1 MSTLMRAPRECG
13 SWFWDLDEVVG
24 PGLEPALATAAQMA
38 EILSKHGLL
47 TPHKLTCD
55 WYVLD
60 VGSIGITT
68 TLMLANPASGP
79 GPSLPE
85 RIRQSRPQGFPAAEV
100 ADIHMVGSGTWIDA
114 HGNQHIEP
122 QLVDLSVSLTPIG
135 LSAELSVF
143 HDIWGWFDFAGRPHP
158 EVHEQNAPRLA
169 AALTDLNSMLGVN
182 AEPGEATYFGIS
194 GDLGVETPDALED
207 GSGPDVTDRL

>member
-13 SWFWDLDEVVG
+13 SWFWDLDEAAA
-24 PGLEPALATAAQMA
+24 PGLESALATAAQMA

-47 TPHKLTCD
+47 TPHKLTYD

-68 TLMLANPASGP
+68 TLALTNSMTD
-79 GPSLPE
+79 PSLSE
-85 RIRQSRPQGFPAAEV
+85 RIRQSRPQGFAAAEV
-100 ADIHMVGSGTWIDA
+100 DDIHIVGSGTWIDA
-114 HGNQHIEP
+114 HGDRHTEP
-122 QLVDLSVSLTPIG
+122 RLVDLSVSPAPIG

-143 HDIWGWFDFAGRPHP
+143 HDIWGRYDFAGRPHP
-158 EVHEQNAPRLA
+158 EVREQNAPRLA

-182 AEPGEATYFGIS
+182 AEPGEATYFGAAGS
-194 GDLGVETPDALED
+194 LGIETPDALED
-207 GSGPDVTDRL
+207 GSGPNVTDRL